1 MVGVRMPEDL
11 QDEIRKW
18 ASKQHD
24 SPALA
29 TAIRRLVEIG
39 LKAKK

>member
-18 ASKQHD
+18 ASKQQD
-24 SPALA
+24 TPALA